1 VEEDI
6 NCYTYHSRECPT
18 LDPHPLIKDREFF
31 SFMSEYRTLVKKNQD
46 EVQSTRDEV
55 EFVEKLGKYKMKR
68 DPRAS
73 PDYNERTKIC
83 KKSYP
88 DPSGKLKPDEFPFI
102 LTDLVIC
109 GLG

>member
-1 VEEDI
+1 
-6 NCYTYHSRECPT
+6 
-18 LDPHPLIKDREFF
+18 
-31 SFMSEYRTLVKKNQD
+31 MSEYRTLVKKNQD

-109 GLG
+109 GLGQTCCGEIDIDKDGNEIEQTNCCNK